1 MKPATKK
8 KARMPVNKPIIR
20 KRLKGMSNIAF
31 QEKMKWIFSAPRRT
45 NGKSIVYCSRL
56 PVPTKNTNLRPRNS
70 NTHLKSASRVY
81 PWMWMVVACMIG
93 VVRAHEFRIHS
104 LCSHE
109 SAFRRALSSVY
120 FLFSWARCSA
130 QDILGNHFSLPV
142 PTDRKHVHFVH
153 ASLIKSGTLKRPT
166 LSIAKYSKW
175 NSISRN

>member
-1 MKPATKK
+1 MKPARKK

-31 QEKMKWIFSAPRRT
+31 QEKMKWIFSAPRR
-45 NGKSIVYCSRL
+45 NEWQIHCCSRL
-56 PVPTKNTNLRPRNS
+56 PVPTENTNLRPRNS

-104 LCSHE
+104 PCSQE
-109 SAFRRALSSVY
+109 SAFRRAPSSVG

-130 QDILGNHFSLPV
+130 QDILGNDFSLPV
-142 PTDRKHVHFVH
+142 PTDRKHVQLFM
-153 ASLIKSGTLKRPT
+153 R
-166 LSIAKYSKW
+166 AKV
-175 NSISRN
+175 RNFKKANFINR